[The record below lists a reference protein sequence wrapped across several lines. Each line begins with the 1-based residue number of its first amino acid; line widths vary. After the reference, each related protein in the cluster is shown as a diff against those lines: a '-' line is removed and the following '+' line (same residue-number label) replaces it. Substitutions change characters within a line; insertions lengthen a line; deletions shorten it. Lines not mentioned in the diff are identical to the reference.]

1 MKSRYGGYMGKV
13 LQINLTDGSLK
24 DYHIS
29 DRERKLFIGGKTMA
43 AWILNKLLTGKEEA
57 LSEANHLVI
66 MTGPL
71 TGTGAPSSSRFD
83 ISTLSPQTGF
93 LAL

>member
-43 AWILNKLLTGKEEA
+43 AWTGKEEA
-57 LSEANHLVI
+57 PNHLVI

-71 TGTGAPSSSRFD
+71 TGTGAPSSSR
-83 ISTLSPQTGF
+83 
-93 LAL
+93 